1 MQECFSNTRINY
13 IKNLNGNPPLSNS
26 NNMVYYMTLII
37 QLLQSAVLEPDQ
49 ILVWLCF
56 LHTAGFTH
64 DQYQDY

>member
-1 MQECFSNTRINY
+1 MQECFSNTTINY
-13 IKNLNGNPPLSNS
+13 IENLNGNPPLSNS

-56 LHTAGFTH
+56 LHTAEFTH
-64 DQYQDY
+64 DQHQDY